1 MRRRNTDLL
10 QTSLLPPGSRVLC
23 AVSGG
28 ADSMCLLHLL
38 SRREDLSLVCA
49 HFNHQLRGEESDRDE
64 AFVREICGQW
74 NIPLTVGRGDVKA
87 FAKREKLSLEEAGRT
102 LRYTFLFRAA
112 EEELCDWIAT
122 AHNAEDN
129 AETLLLHLLRGSGLN
144 GLTGIFPQRGKLVRP
159 LLATSRREIETYLA
173 QYGIPHRE
181 DSTNADDSYTRN
193 RVRHQLLPLLE
204 EMNPGFVRRLTSAI
218 PRLRADNDYLN
229 DLARQLLTKTEHREN
244 KLVLPA
250 ALLSQAPVPVAS
262 RAVRLLLAWAMGGNW
277 DCSAAHLEAVLEL
290 CRSSS
295 PSAQVSL
302 PHGLTARREYGLLI
316 LAHDLPAR
324 FLAPM
329 PLREGSNF
337 LPGLPWTVVLQAPP
351 WPGLVVRSRRTGDMF
366 TLPNGHT
373 KTLKKLFIDQKLPR
387 SERER
392 IPVVAD
398 DQGVIAVAGLGY
410 NLSHPCRE
418 QVRII
423 DHRKG
428 EDMHDEHER

>member
-1 MRRRNTDLL
+1 ML
-10 QTSLLPPGSRVLC
+10 QISLLPPGSRVLC

-28 ADSMCLLHLL
+28 VDSMCLLHLL
-38 SRREDLSLVCA
+38 SQREELSLVCA

-64 AFVREICGQW
+64 AFVREICKQW
-74 NIPLTVGRGDVKA
+74 NIPLTVGRGDVEA
-87 FAKREKLSLEEAGRT
+87 FARREKLSLEEAGRT
-102 LRYTFLFRAA
+102 LRYAFLYQAA

-144 GLTGIFPQRGKLVRP
+144 GLTGISPQRGKLVRP
-159 LLATSRREIETYLA
+159 LLTTSRKEIEAYLI
-173 QYGIPHRE
+173 QHDIPHRE
-181 DSTNADDSYTRN
+181 DSTNADDAYTRN

-229 DLARQLLTKTEHREN
+229 DLARQLLTKTEHREDG
-244 KLVLPA
+244 LVLPA
-250 ALLSQAPVPVAS
+250 ALLSQAPAPVAS
-262 RAVRLLLAWAMGGNW
+262 RAVRLLLAQAAGGNW

-302 PHGLTARREYGLLI
+302 PHGLTARREYGLLV
-316 LAHDLPAR
+316 LAHDLPAQP
-324 FLAPM
+324 LEPM
-329 PLREGSNF
+329 PLQEGDNPV
-337 LPGLPWTVVLQAPP
+337 PGLPWTVVLQGPP
-351 WPGLVVRSRRTGDMF
+351 WPGLVVRSRQTGDSL
-366 TLPNGHT
+366 TLPGGHT

-387 SERER
+387 RERER
-392 IPVVAD
+392 RPVVAD
-398 DQGVIAVAGLGY
+398 NDGVIAVAGVGP
-410 NLSHPCRE
+410 NLSHPCHG
-418 QVRII
+418 QVRMIQY
-423 DHRKG
+423 RKG